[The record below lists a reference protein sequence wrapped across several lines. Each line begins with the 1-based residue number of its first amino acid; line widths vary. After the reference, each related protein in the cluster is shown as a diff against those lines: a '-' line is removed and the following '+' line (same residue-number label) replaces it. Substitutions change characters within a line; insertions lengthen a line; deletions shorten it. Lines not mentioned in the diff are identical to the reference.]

1 MDSDERCRSELC
13 TMYATMVLGNTGM
26 PEDKWNAQPP
36 NERRCVS
43 CAMIS
48 HLLDTDLILSRR
60 WRVPIQAM
68 LDLDTLRRRVPVV
81 TVAQYL
87 QLHGIPETVEV
98 SDGHWDFEAYH
109 SQSNPFVTS
118 PSLAV
123 ISNYDYDRNLSIARV
138 DRLPE
143 RQIKVPQVGSPEWGV
158 YQGLLS
164 RVGFQATLN
173 AEVAGRFLK
182 QSNPS
187 EEWHSASEMVEIA
200 SKYGFAVVYTY
211 DGQ

>member
-1 MDSDERCRSELC
+1 MDSDDQCNSELC
-13 TMYATMVLGNTGM
+13 ATYATMVLGNTGM
-26 PEDKWNAQPP
+26 QEDTWNAQPP
-36 NERRCVS
+36 NEKRCVS

-48 HLLDTDLILSRR
+48 QWLDTDPVPSRR
-60 WRVPIQAM
+60 WKVPIQAM

-98 SDGHWDFEAYH
+98 SGGHWDFETYH
-109 SQSNPFVTS
+109 SHSNSSITS

-123 ISNYDYDRNLSIARV
+123 IPNYDYDGNLSIARV

-143 RQIKVPQVGSPEWGV
+143 RQIKLPQVGSPEWGV

-164 RVGFQATLN
+164 RIGFQATLN
-173 AEVAGRFLK
+173 VEVARKFLK
-182 QSNPS
+182 QKNSS
-187 EEWHSASEMVEIA
+187 EEWHSASEMVE
-200 SKYGFAVVYTY
+200 
-211 DGQ
+211 